1 MILRSLL
8 LVSVS
13 VLLISC
19 AAKDCGCASPGTEA
33 AGTLVASA
41 LPGIPAVPTSKKA
54 AQNALLAAAKKAS
67 GADAVLTTTQAVA
80 AGDLQGAA
88 VGVVSATP
96 QGQAASMA
104 LDAAKKADGL
114 IKKK

>member
-8 LVSVS
+8 LVPVS

-33 AGTLVASA
+33 GTLAASA

-114 IKKK
+114 VKKK

>member
-8 LVSVS
+8 LVPVS
-13 VLLISC
+13 VLFFSC
-19 AAKDCGCASPGTEA
+19 AAKDCGCANPGTEA
-33 AGTLVASA
+33 GTLPASA
-41 LPGIPAVPTSKKA
+41 LPGIPAVSTSKKA
-54 AQNALLAAAKKAS
+54 GQNALLAAAKKAS